1 MKNSYRYRVVS
12 YFSLLLLSVTLLF
25 ALIYVHRERVVKIEM
40 LRGEMT
46 PYHNFIY
53 HHISKRLEEGA
64 EINSAMK
71 EIEPLIPGKIRVTIL
86 SEDVWVIYDNFSEK
100 DKIVESHL
108 NRPELV
114 DAMRV
119 GSGTS
124 IRYSNT
130 LKAEYLYLASRY
142 PNLYIRTAL
151 EYKTSVLPELAK
163 ENRYIALIILGL
175 LAAITAI
182 VFMARRIN
190 KPVVALKEFID
201 AYQKGELEKRE
212 IKFPKDELGDVG
224 EKIMKAF
231 AHMEES
237 KRYKQELTHN
247 VAHELKTPVA
257 GIRGYLETMID
268 QESMDP
274 EQRLFFLERAYAQTL
289 RLAAII
295 DDISIL
301 NKMEESPKNFHTE
314 VVNIKRCVNEIRE
327 DLSFKLE
334 ERGID
339 MEIIIDENLRIKG
352 SYMLIY
358 SLFKNLL
365 DNSLDH
371 GGENIKIRV
380 EYTGTSEGKAYFK
393 YSDNGKGVPHG
404 QLDRIFERFYRVE
417 KGRSRRSGGSGLG
430 LSIVKNAVIMHN
442 GEIKAENLP
451 GGDLLFSFSLSS
463 VV

>member
-40 LRGEMT
+40 LRGEMA
-46 PYHNFIY
+46 PYQNFIY

-64 EINSAMK
+64 ELKSAMR

-100 DKIVESHL
+100 DKIEESHL

-114 DAMRV
+114 DAKRV

-151 EYKTSVLPELAK
+151 EYKTAVLPELAK
-163 ENRYIALIILGL
+163 ENRYMALIILGL
-175 LAAITAI
+175 LAAVTAI

-190 KPVVALKEFID
+190 KPVAALKEFID
-201 AYQKGELEKRE
+201 AYHKGELEKRE

-295 DDISIL
+295 EDISIL

-339 MEIIIDENLRIKG
+339 MEIIIDEKLKIKG

-371 GGENIKIRV
+371 GGENIAIRV
-380 EYTGTSEGKAYFK
+380 EHTGTSDGKAYFK
-393 YSDNGKGVPHG
+393 YCDNGKGVPHG

-451 GGDLLFSFSLSS
+451 GGGLLFSFSLSS
-463 VV
+463 VI

>member
-40 LRGEMT
+40 LRGEMA
-46 PYHNFIY
+46 PYQNFIY

-64 EINSAMK
+64 ELKSAMR

-100 DKIVESHL
+100 DKIEESHL

-114 DAMRV
+114 DAKRV

-151 EYKTSVLPELAK
+151 EYKTAVLPELAK
-163 ENRYIALIILGL
+163 ENRYMALIILGL
-175 LAAITAI
+175 LAAVTAI

-190 KPVVALKEFID
+190 KPVAALKEFID
-201 AYQKGELEKRE
+201 AYHKGELEKRE

-289 RLAAII
+289 RLATII
-295 DDISIL
+295 EDISIL

-339 MEIIIDENLRIKG
+339 MEIIIDENLKIKG

-371 GGENIKIRV
+371 GGENIAIRV
-380 EYTGTSEGKAYFK
+380 EHTGTSDGKAYFK
-393 YSDNGKGVPHG
+393 YCDNGKGVPHG

-451 GGDLLFSFSLSS
+451 GGGLLFSFSLSS
-463 VV
+463 VI